1 MADTHRAE
9 ATYARREELI
19 VRAKA
24 AFAQSKTAGSEK
36 SGDGKSESSSFLLFV
51 VVVGFIPTFFLRHV
65 LRHEGGMVG
74 CLPGDQYDGGNDLT
88 RADILIF

>member
-51 VVVGFIPTFFLRHV
+51 VVVVVVGFIPTFFLRHV
-65 LRHEGGMVG
+65 FRHEGGMVG
-74 CLPGDQYDGGNDLT
+74 CLGDKTKG
-88 RADILIF
+88 